1 MVLRRTSKED
11 MLNAELKA
19 FSKKGYASAHV
30 SDIIKQ
36 AGVARGT
43 FYLYFESKRDAFE
56 KVLAH
61 ILSKV
66 EGIAPKGEINNY
78 FPSPEALYDRI
89 CSTFNKFFSVFKQN
103 STFARIVFTEATG
116 LDKGFDKQLE
126 NHYNI
131 HRKNIRQYLEGVRN
145 SGMAR
150 DFDIDIT
157 VEAIIGMV
165 ERCARTF
172 LSKKNSIHPETL
184 AQRITD
190 FEFQAVCSVPLSEL
204 DRDAIGNNGKF

>member
-1 MVLRRTSKED
+1 
-11 MLNAELKA
+11 MLNAALKA
-19 FSKKGYASAHV
+19 FSRKGYASAHV
-30 SDIIKQ
+30 SDIIEE

-61 ILSKV
+61 ILSKI
-66 EGIAPKGEINNY
+66 ENIAPRNKTDNY
-78 FPSPEALYDRI
+78 FPFPEALYTRI
-89 CSTFNKFFSVFKQN
+89 YSTFVKFFSVFKEN
-103 STFARIVFTEATG
+103 SAFARIVFTEATG
-116 LDKGFDKQLE
+116 LDKGFDRQLE
-126 NHYNI
+126 DHYDQ
-131 HRKNIRQYLEGVRN
+131 HRKNINRYLEGIRN
-145 SGMAR
+145 SGIAR

-172 LSKKNSIHPETL
+172 LSEKNSMDPEVL
-184 AQRITD
+184 ARRTAD

-204 DRDAIGNNGKF
+204 DMKRLNSQGD